1 MEKTGVICPV
11 KYSEWATPIVPVAKP
26 DRSIRI
32 CGDFKITVNSAL
44 HVDQYPL
51 PVPEELFATLAGGK
65 QFTKLDLSNA
75 YQQLL
80 LDNDSR
86 KMCTINTHKGLYQY
100 TRLPFGIASAP
111 AIFQKLMDSVLQG
124 MSRTVCYIDDI
135 LITGDSEDE
144 HLKNLERVLG
154 RLKTHG
160 ITVRK
165 SKCVFMANSVEFLGH
180 RIDAEGLHPL
190 ESKIEAMVKVPPPK
204 NVAELKSFLGMVN
217 YYAKFLPNLSTTIS
231 PLYTLLKK
239 NSRWQWTEECSQA
252 FLAAKG
258 MLTSSKVL
266 AHYNP
271 KLPLIL
277 ATDASSYGVGAVLT
291 QVSEEGTERPIAYVS
306 RTLSDAERNYAQ
318 IEKEALAIIFG
329 VKRFHVYLYGRKFLL
344 LTDHKPLTTIFGPK
358 TGLPVVA
365 ASRLQRWALVLSA
378 YQYDVKFRAT
388 EEHGN
393 VDGLSRLP
401 LKGERHA
408 RRRGNRS

>member
-1 MEKTGVICPV
+1 
-11 KYSEWATPIVPVAKP
+11 
-26 DRSIRI
+26 
-32 CGDFKITVNSAL
+32 
-44 HVDQYPL
+44 
-51 PVPEELFATLAGGK
+51 
-65 QFTKLDLSNA
+65 
-75 YQQLL
+75 
-80 LDNDSR
+80 
-86 KMCTINTHKGLYQY
+86 
-100 TRLPFGIASAP
+100 
-111 AIFQKLMDSVLQG
+111 MDSVLQG

-204 NVAELKSFLGMVN
+204 NVTELKSFLGMVN

-266 AHYNP
+266 AHYITTP
-271 KLPLIL
+271 
-277 ATDASSYGVGAVLT
+277 SYL
-291 QVSEEGTERPIAYVS
+291 
-306 RTLSDAERNYAQ
+306 
-318 IEKEALAIIFG
+318 
-329 VKRFHVYLYGRKFLL
+329 
-344 LTDHKPLTTIFGPK
+344 
-358 TGLPVVA
+358 
-365 ASRLQRWALVLSA
+365 
-378 YQYDVKFRAT
+378 
-388 EEHGN
+388 
-393 VDGLSRLP
+393 
-401 LKGERHA
+401 
-408 RRRGNRS
+408 